1 MEKTRRM
8 IATVNSLVKKL
19 DPKVIVD
26 RTFYDEV
33 SGRLFISLV
42 SGQRGHEFNLHS
54 RDFDNG
60 DLKKLSQSIQAG
72 IERIQNQ
79 PIG

>member
-1 MEKTRRM
+1 MDKTRRM

-26 RTFYDEV
+26 RTFYDDV
-33 SGRLFISLV
+33 SGRLFVSLV
-42 SGQRGHEFNLHS
+42 KGQRGHEFNLHN
-54 RDFDNG
+54 RDFDND
-60 DLKKLSQSIQAG
+60 DLKELSQSIQAG
-72 IERIQNQ
+72 IDRIQHQ